1 MSDYTTYHGYWFF
14 SLRDNEIIRAKD
26 LTEEYCILNCPQE
39 YVGPF
44 PTRFEAW
51 EYKEAHP
58 DESEKFHKTI
68 KEMEEFLYGECC
80 QTCSM

>member
-1 MSDYTTYHGYWFF
+1 MSDYTYHGYWFF

-39 YVGPF
+39 YIGPF

-68 KEMEEFLYGECC
+68 KEMEEFLYGKCC